1 MQRSGKSRGEYSCA
15 LQDYCVRWGLAH
27 NPVRPKNTY
36 ADHAL
41 RNMYRG
47 RHLPK
52 PIYKANHLKRTVL
65 EARRVKEERRR
76 KHTRAGEAKPKA
88 EKKTVVVREQ
98 T

>member
-1 MQRSGKSRGEYSCA
+1 MC
-15 LQDYCVRWGLAH
+15 
-27 NPVRPKNTY
+27 
-36 ADHAL
+36 
-41 RNMYRG
+41 RG

-88 EKKTVVVREQ
+88 EKKTVVVQEQ

>member
-1 MQRSGKSRGEYSCA
+1 MSIGTPYESICRG
-15 LQDYCVRWGLAH
+15 VAH
-27 NPVRPKNTY
+27 NPASSLRDTQT
-36 ADHAL
+36 DHVL
-41 RNMYRG
+41 RNMCRG

-88 EKKTVVVREQ
+88 EKKTVVVQEQ